1 MMKIRTIPGEFSGV
15 NVRPAYHSLSF
26 SRYTPRSPFATLS
39 HTRSAARFSES
50 SEHDE
55 HSPLLEM
62 EQRSRLNRK
71 RRTRCDGPKAKG
83 AASHGSVKAIFHRFN
98 EVEIFWPLSP
108 HPRTPLLTSP
118 FSSEI
123 LYLRIFL
130 RARDTY
136 LLTDRVVPSLRNL
149 KNLDLNRRL
158 PSNCNHF
165 DCKFHDLNYNATFI
179 FNAYRQVSSWVKFI

>member
-118 FSSEI
+118 FPPRYYIYVFSSELEIRTCLQTEFCQVYVTWKISTWIDDCPAIVTI
-123 LYLRIFL
+123 LIVNS
-130 RARDTY
+130 T
-136 LLTDRVVPSLRNL
+136 
-149 KNLDLNRRL
+149 
-158 PSNCNHF
+158 
-165 DCKFHDLNYNATFI
+165 I
-179 FNAYRQVSSWVKFI
+179 